1 MGATIIHA
9 MMAEREMRMP
19 KEREITRL
27 AKSVSLQVE
36 RLSAIRIGV
45 WRLSTIREAV
55 FAWDVIVQKPRM
67 QCVDIGTLFMPL

>member
-1 MGATIIHA
+1 
-9 MMAEREMRMP
+9 MRMP

>member
-1 MGATIIHA
+1 

>member
-1 MGATIIHA
+1 MRAIIIHA

-36 RLSAIRIGV
+36 WLSVIRIGV
-45 WRLSTIREAV
+45 WRLSTI
-55 FAWDVIVQKPRM
+55 
-67 QCVDIGTLFMPL
+67 